1 MVYERHCCWR
11 IDWAVVVAIK
21 ISKHD
26 KVFSQ
31 CIRERAGWCCERCG
45 KYYPEGHARMGLHMS
60 HFYGR
65 RKMAT
70 RFDPDNGNSFCYGC
84 HSHMGTNRDEYTYF
98 KRKELGDTRF
108 DELTLR
114 GNSTMKRTKSDM
126 DELYAHYKAQLA
138 YMQRLR
144 AEGQTGYLVLTSWD

>member
-1 MVYERHCCWR
+1 M
-11 IDWAVVVAIK
+11 AIK

-31 CIRERAGWCCERCG
+31 CIRERANWSCERCG
-45 KYYPEGHARMGLHMS
+45 KYYPEGSRMGLHNS
-60 HFYGR
+60 HYYGR
-65 RKMAT
+65 RKAAT
-70 RFDPDNGNSFCYGC
+70 RFDPDNCNALCYGC
-84 HSHMGTNRDEYTYF
+84 HSYFGTARDEYTAF

-114 GNSTMKRTKSDM
+114 GNSTMKRIKSDM

-144 AEGQTGYLVLTSWD
+144 AEGNVGYLPLVSWD